1 MDRLTLLKLGM
12 LMFMFMFYISSTE
25 EQYNAK
31 IQMLASMPNSG
42 MGNNNMRK
50 DNRDRG
56 DRSSMQRGGSMSGSS
71 YNNNNKLNRGGAYP
85 DNDGWIQTGS
95 NKSRGGNNSTSFD
108 PSKFRATSV
117 SKVEFLKALTM
128 NSIALPTILMNCII
142 YLFKEHRRY
151 YERLIGYSQAVPME
165 IEYPTTGSNKPYK

>member
-1 MDRLTLLKLGM
+1 MRLPLILWLIT
-12 LMFMFMFYISSTE
+12 FYDFVSTE

-31 IQMLASMPNSG
+31 IQMLASMPTSGG

-50 DNRDRG
+50 NNRDRG
-56 DRSSMQRGGSMSGSS
+56 DRGNMPRGGSMSGSG

-108 PSKFRATSV
+108 PSKFRTTSV
-117 SKVEFLKALTM
+117 SNVNFPNFIWL
-128 NSIALPTILMNCII
+128 
-142 YLFKEHRRY
+142 LFS
-151 YERLIGYSQAVPME
+151 LNI
-165 IEYPTTGSNKPYK
+165 NK